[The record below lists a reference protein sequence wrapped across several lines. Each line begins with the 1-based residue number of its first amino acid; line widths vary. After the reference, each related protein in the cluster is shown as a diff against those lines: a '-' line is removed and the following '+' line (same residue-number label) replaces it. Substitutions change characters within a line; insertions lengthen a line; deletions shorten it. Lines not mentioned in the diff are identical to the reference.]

1 MENKE
6 NKNTQK
12 TIEIDQEKYEQFLT
26 ENASLKKE
34 IEMLKSRKVD
44 TDVITISSVEKPDQ
58 DTKQEKKKG
67 ILI

>member
-6 NKNTQK
+6 NKITK
-12 TIEIDQEKYEQFLT
+12 TIEIDQDKYEQFLT

-34 IEMLKSRKVD
+34 IEMLKSKSVD
-44 TDVITISSVEKPDQ
+44 HDVITVSSIQKPTD
-58 DTKQEKKKG
+58 DKKVEKKKG